1 MGQFTWLMLLVV
13 LTAAWP
19 SLAATKDSERPDRE
33 LLRMMEFLRE
43 MEMIK
48 QMEIM
53 QDMQN
58 VESLGDQAPVT
69 TAKTPAPVRKKEA
82 TR

>member
-13 LTAAWP
+13 LTAVLP
-19 SLAATKDSERPDRE
+19 SFAATKDSEQPDRE
-33 LLRMMEFLRE
+33 LLRMMDFLRE

-48 QMEIM
+48 QMEMM

-58 VESLGDQAPVT
+58 VESLGDQMPGT
-69 TAKTPAPVRKKEA
+69 TAKNPAPVKKKEA
-82 TR
+82 TK